1 MSGAFDDQKLGLGGN
16 QLSSGFDFVDRA
28 EGIAGAMDEQSRRMK
43 PGQMLGAWLIGPAGS
58 MQRVGKKQQAVGDIF
73 FGNKHAGLAT
83 AVTLPAEEDT
93 VCSQFSQNGDGIF
106 QAFAVASG
114 VAGARRTEFSQLA
127 KWQVAAENGESR
139 CGKSFCERDQECR
152 LRVAACSV
160 SKNQAIARRG
170 WRPV

>member
-1 MSGAFDDQKLGLGGN
+1 
-16 QLSSGFDFVDRA
+16 
-28 EGIAGAMDEQSRRMK
+28 MDEESRRMK

-58 MQRVGKKQQAVGDIF
+58 MQRIRKKQQAVGDIF
-73 FGNKHAGLAT
+73 FGKKHAGLAT
-83 AVTLPAEEDT
+83 AITLPAEEDT
-93 VCSQFSQNGDGIF
+93 TRNELPHCGDGIF

-127 KWQVAAENGESR
+127 KWQITAENGESR

-170 WRPV
+170 WRPVQISCDGW